1 MLKIFKILIKKIKY
15 SFIVNPIWLKKI
27 NGKNI
32 ETYVFNSKIDNL
44 NEI

>member
-1 MLKIFKILIKKIKY
+1 MLKIFKILIKKVKS
-15 SFIVNPIWLKKI
+15 SFIDNPIWLI

-32 ETYVFNSKIDNL
+32 ETDVFNSKIDNL